1 MKLIHKIIPL
11 PDEPHVQHYFKENAA
26 FFDIETTGFSANSA
40 FVYLIGM
47 ALRTGGDM
55 HVYQF
60 LAQDR
65 FEEPEVINSF
75 YQKICHA
82 STIITFNGNGFDLPF
97 LKKREQALGI
107 ANDWSRFA
115 YLDLYKTAQRL
126 SKCLQLPDKKQKT
139 IELFLGISREDRYSG
154 GELISVY
161 FAYERQNSPK
171 EEEILLLHNYEDV
184 TGMPQLLSLLSYQD
198 FLSDPVQIKTA
209 SMRHETLSLIL
220 KAPARF
226 PKQAAC
232 QTPSCRLLFREEDA
246 VLEINAVRG
255 EMRYYYD
262 NYKDYYYLPDED
274 MAIHKSV
281 AVYADPSH
289 RKKATR
295 STCYTRKKSVFLPQE
310 IQLFTPCFYPGK
322 KTKASYF
329 ELTDEFLS
337 DREALQTYAAYFL
350 RKF

>member
-1 MKLIHKIIPL
+1 MKLIQKQIPL
-11 PDEPHVQHYFKENAA
+11 PNDPLIQRYFQESAA

-47 ALRTGGDM
+47 ALREGDGM
-55 HVYQF
+55 RVYQF

-65 FEEPEVINSF
+65 FDEAEVINCF

-107 ANDWSRFA
+107 ANDWDRFT

-139 IELFLGISREDRYSG
+139 IERFLGIGREDRYSG

-161 FAYERQNSPK
+161 FAYERQNSAK
-171 EEEILLLHNYEDV
+171 EEELLLLHNFEDV
-184 TGMPQLLSLLSYQD
+184 TGMPQLLPLLSYQD
-198 FLSDPVQIKTA
+198 FLSAPVQIKTA

-226 PKQAAC
+226 PKQAVC
-232 QTPSCRLLFREEDA
+232 QTPSCSLSFREEDA

-289 RKKATR
+289 RKKATKN
-295 STCYTRKKSVFLPQE
+295 TCYTRKTGIFLPQDMP
-310 IQLFTPCFYPGK
+310 LFTPCFYPDK

-329 ELTDEFLS
+329 ELTDKFLS
-337 DREALQTYAAYFL
+337 DREALQTYAAYL
-350 RKF
+350 LGKF